1 MGATW
6 FPTGIFQRHF
16 WNTKWVNFCTQA
28 SGSALYQSSLISWH
42 CWPTF
47 CILCTPLVA
56 FSNFS
61 CSILLCLYY
70 LLPKFNCSSLLD
82 RLIHS
87 QNVQQKLLRS
97 CHYAS
102 DKRCG
107 DFSLKMCQK
116 CLAAGLRPVLLGE
129 LTAPPDTVAGF
140 KGRERDRQGKEETEK
155 AGKSAWSCVY
165 WMDCACNIYTIYPN
179 IFYLPIT
186 WMSFTL
192 PVVEHKFAKL

>member
-1 MGATW
+1 MAHG
-6 FPTGIFQRHF
+6 
-16 WNTKWVNFCTQA
+16 V
-28 SGSALYQSSLISWH
+28 
-42 CWPTF
+42 
-47 CILCTPLVA
+47 CTPLVA

-155 AGKSAWSCVY
+155 AGKSA
-165 WMDCACNIYTIYPN
+165 
-179 IFYLPIT
+179 
-186 WMSFTL
+186 
-192 PVVEHKFAKL
+192 